1 MRRAIRSGLGATR
14 GAGTVLIVL
23 FVPSVDRDRQAID
36 HAFWRD
42 EALRVLRMLFGGATA
57 FPQGRGVWRD
67 DERGGALVFDAPSV
81 VHCWVAASS
90 LTDERLARLRQFIHR
105 MGRETRQGAVG
116 IVIDDEYLEIT
127 EFDSEG

>member
-1 MRRAIRSGLGATR
+1 MALLVAAEAMETYR
-14 GAGTVLIVL
+14 GT
-23 FVPSVDRDRQAID
+23 PY
-36 HAFWRD
+36 
-42 EALRVLRMLFGGATA
+42 
-57 FPQGRGVWRD
+57 
-67 DERGGALVFDAPSV
+67 APSV